1 MILSFFSSTAY
12 RRKVAKF
19 CNLFG
24 SSSSKKGIITVS
36 TANHH
41 HHRCTLHYTHRRIL
55 LTLTSLRSGGGV
67 VVGCHSCSVLFL
79 SPSSPKS
86 CSALLSSLPLPLTFD
101 DGQLV
106 ARASQLGG
114 QPPVFYV
121 YGSCATET
129 DIDRQKDWQTQRREK
144 EKEKQK
150 TRERQRRSPAPNFI
164 SLCSPLFC
172 QLFWLEKE
180 RQQLCCLTIS
190 ERSGGGWS

>member
-24 SSSSKKGIITVS
+24 SSSSKKGIITVCPRQII
-36 TANHH
+36 T
-41 HHRCTLHYTHRRIL
+41 TVVHYTTLHRRIL
-55 LTLTSLRSGGGV
+55 LTLTSLRSGGGGG

-129 DIDRQKDWQTQRREK
+129 DIDRQKDWQKQRREK
-144 EKEKQK
+144 EKEK
-150 TRERQRRSPAPNFI
+150 
-164 SLCSPLFC
+164 
-172 QLFWLEKE
+172 
-180 RQQLCCLTIS
+180 
-190 ERSGGGWS
+190 

>member
-12 RRKVAKF
+12 HRKVAKF

-55 LTLTSLRSGGGV
+55 LTLTSLRSGGGG
-67 VVGCHSCSVLFL
+67 VVGCHSCSVLFLL

-150 TRERQRRSPAPNFI
+150 TRERERQRRSPAPNFI

-190 ERSGGGWS
+190 

>member
-55 LTLTSLRSGGGV
+55 LTLTSLRSGGGG
-67 VVGCHSCSVLFL
+67 VVGCHSCSVLFLL

-129 DIDRQKDWQTQRREK
+129 DIDRLADTEEREGEGETENK
-144 EKEKQK
+144 
-150 TRERQRRSPAPNFI
+150 REAAAA
-164 SLCSPLFC
+164 LTCSQLHLPLFSSV
-172 QLFWLEKE
+172 LPVILAGE
-180 RQQLCCLTIS
+180 REATTVLSDHL
-190 ERSGGGWS
+190 